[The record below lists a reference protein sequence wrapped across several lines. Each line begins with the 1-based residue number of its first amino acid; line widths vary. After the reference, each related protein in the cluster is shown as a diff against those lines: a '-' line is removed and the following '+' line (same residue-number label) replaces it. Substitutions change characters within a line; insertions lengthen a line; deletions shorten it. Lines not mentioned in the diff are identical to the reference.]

1 MLKCCWAVLC
11 EKTIFNQETGQLSLI
26 DILPRHTQIELA
38 PEDSENSFFSLDF
51 VLVTYWER
59 ESVTDGINIDKYRI
73 TITEPLHNKS
83 IQAEFPLLIDADSL
97 AYFGRVNF
105 PGLPISTEGDYRF
118 TIEIPDENDKTWT
131 EVNSVTLNIT
141 LSTEIENELG
151 ILTDESPE
159 QSN

>member
-1 MLKCCWAVLC
+1 MLKCCWAILC

-38 PEDSENSFFSLDF
+38 PENSENSFLSIDF

-73 TITEPLHNKS
+73 TITEPLQNQS
-83 IQAEFPLLIDADSL
+83 IQAEFPLLLDADSL
-97 AYFGRVNF
+97 AHFGRVNF
-105 PGLPISTEGDYRF
+105 PGLPIFTEGYYRF
-118 TIEIPDENDKTWT
+118 IIEIPDETNKNWI

-141 LSTEIENELG
+141 LSTEVEQELG
-151 ILTDESPE
+151 ILDDESPE